1 MTAILEPNLWSTMPG
16 WGIVADL
23 TPPEV
28 VATRRLRVIRRL
40 LVLAMAV
47 IVVLCLCGYALA
59 VLNKNSASNAL
70 ARETDRTTSL
80 QTDQL
85 RYRNVT
91 QLQGSLTQVQGQLAV
106 LLGTDVSFSPV
117 LKQIR
122 ASLLPGMTINQASIT
137 IVGAGAAANTA
148 DPFGNSEHPHI
159 GAFTLT
165 GTAVRINDVAAF
177 VDKLAAIPGYANV
190 SAPSSQSS
198 THGVQYSITAA
209 FTDQVLSHK
218 FDAKNGGK

>member
-1 MTAILEPNLWSTMPG
+1 MTAVLEPNLWNTMPG

-28 VATRRLRVIRRL
+28 VASRRLRVIRRL
-40 LVLAMAV
+40 LVMALAA
-47 IVVLCLCGYALA
+47 IVVLCLLGYAVA
-59 VLNKNSASNAL
+59 VVSKTSASNAL
-70 ARETDRTTSL
+70 ARESDRTTSL
-80 QTDQL
+80 QNDQL
-85 RYRNVT
+85 RYRSVT
-91 QLQGSLTQVQGQLAV
+91 QLQGSLTQVEGQLAG
-106 LLGTDVSFSPV
+106 LLSTDVSFAPV

-137 IVGAGAAANTA
+137 IVGTGTAANTA
-148 DPFGNSEHPHI
+148 SPFDSSAHPHI

-165 GTAVRINDVAAF
+165 GTAVRINDVATF
-177 VDKLAAIPGYANV
+177 VDKLAALPGYADV

-198 THGVQYSITAA
+198 THGVQYSITAS

>member
-1 MTAILEPNLWSTMPG
+1 MTAVLEPNLWNTMPG

-28 VATRRLRVIRRL
+28 VASRRLRVIRRL
-40 LVLAMAV
+40 LVMAMAA
-47 IVVLCLCGYALA
+47 IVVLCLLGYALA
-59 VLNKNSASNAL
+59 LLNKNSAANAL
-70 ARETDRTTSL
+70 ASETGRTTTL
-80 QTDQL
+80 QNEQL

-91 QLQGSLTQVQGQLAV
+91 QLQGTLTQVEGQLAS

-117 LKQIR
+117 LRQIR
-122 ASLLPGMTINQASIT
+122 GSLLPGMTINQASIT
-137 IVGAGAAANTA
+137 IAGAGAVANTA
-148 DPFGNSEHPHI
+148 DPLAPSAHPHI

-165 GTAVRINDVAAF
+165 GTALRINDVAAF
-177 VDKLAAIPGYANV
+177 VDKLAAIPGFAEV
-190 SAPSSQSS
+190 SAPSAQSS